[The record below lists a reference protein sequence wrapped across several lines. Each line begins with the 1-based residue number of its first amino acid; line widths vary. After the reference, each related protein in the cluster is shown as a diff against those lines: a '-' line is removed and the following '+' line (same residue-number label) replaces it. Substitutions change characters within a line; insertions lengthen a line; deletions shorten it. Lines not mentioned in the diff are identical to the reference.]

1 MADIDIESNS
11 ICMEENENTID
22 ENKIQVKKNV
32 CSFFEEYD
40 GPIFVTFV
48 VSSITA
54 IICIAC
60 YAAIRPML

>member
-1 MADIDIESNS
+1 MADIESNS

-22 ENKIQVKKNV
+22 ENEIQVKKNV
-32 CSFFEEYD
+32 CSFFEAYD

-48 VSSITA
+48 VSSITT

-60 YAAIRPML
+60 YIAIQSMI

>member
-1 MADIDIESNS
+1 MADIESNG

-32 CSFFEEYD
+32 CSFFEAYD
-40 GPIFVTFV
+40 GPIFVTIA
-48 VSSITA
+48 VSSITT

-60 YAAIRPML
+60 YIAIRPMI

>member
-1 MADIDIESNS
+1 MADIESNG

-22 ENKIQVKKNV
+22 ENEIQVKKNV
-32 CSFFEEYD
+32 CSFFEAYD

-48 VSSITA
+48 VSSITT
-54 IICIAC
+54 IIGIAC